1 VWPEEL
7 CRVREYT
14 QNIHNINRLN
24 SYSFLLCVNMNVWNT
39 ANYRCTLYWWVYIQL
54 YLRNKSIFN
63 CIAYSWIFMQNY
75 DYDIIHIVEQTC
87 LSLDGPDKR
96 LPAQHRCQHE
106 CASLCMC
113 VFIHTH
119 VYIYTHTYVGGEIP
133 SDRNS
138 HICHGKQNPQ
148 PPPPP
153 YTYTNTRTHMC
164 IYIHRFIGQ
173 NSHVVFW
180 GQQMIT
186 KMKMD
191 LMCLIFL
198 FMCIDIMAFI
208 DFWWQRGEKL
218 ENLSRTTY
226 IDICVFTRIYYT
238 RKLKNRCI
246 HMHKNYRMTR
256 QDTSINLIYIS
267 ILNQSCRSR
276 CIFSANTHTRTIIRT
291 HIHI

>member
-1 VWPEEL
+1 
-7 CRVREYT
+7 
-14 QNIHNINRLN
+14 
-24 SYSFLLCVNMNVWNT
+24 
-39 ANYRCTLYWWVYIQL
+39 
-54 YLRNKSIFN
+54 
-63 CIAYSWIFMQNY
+63 
-75 DYDIIHIVEQTC
+75 
-87 LSLDGPDKR
+87 
-96 LPAQHRCQHE
+96 
-106 CASLCMC
+106 MC
-113 VFIHTH
+113 VFVHVCLYTYTRVHIHTH
-119 VYIYTHTYVGGEIP
+119 ICRGG
-133 SDRNS
+133 
-138 HICHGKQNPQ
+138 NPLWSQ
-148 PPPPP
+148 FAYLPRQTEPPATSPP